1 MYKVNSKFA
10 LHDAIIAGDA
20 AAVRRAIADGADV
33 NATVGAGHHSMLTIA
48 ARGCLGDMPDVVRA
62 LLDAGAE
69 VNPASGAR
77 PLYWAIVCGRTETV
91 RLLLDAGATVTD
103 DDLRNASDM
112 VTSSRAACAQ
122 WDGATQD
129 DMRAAEACHKMSA
142 NIAKQ
147 LAA

>member
-1 MYKVNSKFA
+1 MNTKTTTA

-33 NATVGAGHHSMLTIA
+33 NAAHGYHSMLTIA
-48 ARGCLGDMPDVVRA
+48 ARGNLGEMPEVVRA

-77 PLYWAIVCGRTETV
+77 PLYWAIACGRPETV
-91 RLLLDAGATVTD
+91 RLLLDAGAQVTD
-103 DDLRNASDM
+103 NDRRNARDIAA
-112 VTSSRAACAQ
+112 SSRAACAP
-122 WDGATQD
+122 WNGATQD
-129 DMRAAEACHKMSA
+129 DMRAAAACHKMA
-142 NIAKQ
+142 ADIAQQ